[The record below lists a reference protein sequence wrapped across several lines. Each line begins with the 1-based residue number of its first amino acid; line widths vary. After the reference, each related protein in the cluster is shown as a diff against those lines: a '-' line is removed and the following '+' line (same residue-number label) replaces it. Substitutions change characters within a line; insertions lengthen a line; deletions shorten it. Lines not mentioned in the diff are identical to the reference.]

1 MHLNDKIRK
10 GLVMQSNLRNVHCS
24 FYTQWDSH
32 IIKVSFFIHNF
43 IICRKRNYKT
53 KIPLEHLHQSS
64 KMSQSNH
71 YSDSTSF
78 ILPKLNSIVFNLEAL
93 NKYVQLVKINPNQDI
108 LIQNTI
114 DRVETMMANIVNN
127 LNRINNEDLKTEA
140 SKDSFTFSDIVK
152 NNTTKEEGKIPKEK
166 ITDVKLIKKNKKKN
180 EGWEVVTNKRI
191 SPKNG
196 SISSSESNCSSSTT
210 EESPKLEK
218 VRSLPKLKSDKM
230 YEGTLWKVEDR
241 KQSGNRVGMIK
252 CPNLKND
259 FDNLKKIYPFLTLNS
274 SAFKRDIIFKEREF
288 ANIDNGHKKQTVTFN
303 IVYNA
308 FTKNFEAFN
317 VKSKY

>member
-1 MHLNDKIRK
+1 
-10 GLVMQSNLRNVHCS
+10 MQSNLRNVHCS

-32 IIKVSFFIHNF
+32 IIKVSLFIHNF

-53 KIPLEHLHQSS
+53 EFSLEHLHQSS
-64 KMSQSNH
+64 KMSLSNH
-71 YSDSTSF
+71 LCDSTSF
-78 ILPKLNSIVFNLEAL
+78 LLPKLNSIVFNLEVL
-93 NKYVQLVKINPNQDI
+93 NKYVQAVKIDPNQDI

-114 DRVETMMANIVNN
+114 DRVETMMVSIVNN
-127 LNRINNEDLKTEA
+127 LNGINSEELKTEA
-140 SKDSFTFSDIVK
+140 PGNFFDLS
-152 NNTTKEEGKIPKEK
+152 NTVENDTPKEDDKSPKEK
-166 ITDVKLIKKNKKKN
+166 TKDVKSNKKKI
-180 EGWEVVTNKRI
+180 ESWAVVTSKRI
-191 SPKNG
+191 SSKNG

-210 EESPKLEK
+210 EESPKLYK
-218 VRSLPKLKSDKM
+218 VKSLPKLKSDKM

-259 FDNLKKIYPFLTLNS
+259 FDNLKKIYPFLMLNS

-288 ANIDNGHKKQTVTFN
+288 ANIDNVHKKQTVTFN